1 MHAGVRPLRWNTNLT
16 SAADIIGSFLHLHHC
31 LNISDQNFIFISQDS
46 GFAVFMR
53 KGANNAFIR
62 TSSDQQGGS
71 LSSGIPGKPI
81 LELVSK
87 LYRYFVQK
95 ILIILLTWEKC
106 LARTMA
112 RARFFFA
119 SQSWRF
125 LPVTVL
131 PYIKKRSD
139 SRLCR
144 LWIYIFVKTQFQK
157 EPFNKSRIL
166 GRHRGLYPIM
176 DVSE

>member
-1 MHAGVRPLRWNTNLT
+1 MHAGVRPLRWNANLT

-112 RARFFFA
+112 RARFFFCITKLT
-119 SQSWRF
+119 F
-125 LPVTVL
+125 LTCNSVAIYKKNLVTLDCVNFESICL
-131 PYIKKRSD
+131 KNSISKGT
-139 SRLCR
+139 
-144 LWIYIFVKTQFQK
+144 I
-157 EPFNKSRIL
+157 
-166 GRHRGLYPIM
+166 
-176 DVSE
+176 